1 MTTKSDRH
9 APSLSLAILLGC
21 ACTAAA
27 AEMPPLK
34 LAQTIPLPA
43 VEGRIDHLAVDAGDL
58 MLFVAALGNNTLEVI
73 DLEAGKRE
81 RSIPSLSKPQGVVF
95 LDTIRRLGVT
105 GGGDGTFKVFE
116 ASDFRLVKS
125 LRSLDD
131 ADNVRYD
138 HGSGD
143 IYVGYGDG
151 ALAVFNEPRTEK
163 IGEIKLKG
171 HPESFQLERNGNRIF
186 VNVPE
191 AKQIAVVDREKRAV
205 MATWPMAKFQG
216 NFPMAL
222 DEANHRLFVGCRKP
236 PRLVVLDTEN
246 GKPVADSLIS
256 GDTDDVFFDAKRK
269 RLYVICGEGF
279 VDVVLQ
285 VSADAYTLV
294 EKVATATGA
303 RTGLF
308 SPELDLLFV
317 AVPHRGNQP
326 AEVRVFK
333 CE

>member
-1 MTTKSDRH
+1 
-9 APSLSLAILLGC
+9 
-21 ACTAAA
+21 
-27 AEMPPLK
+27 MPPLK